1 MSNTLKHVNAITGL
15 KFQTILSNLSMMS
28 NPIIAL
34 MIVIVFRRV
43 MANLP
48 QVSGAFRVDAFLL
61 GLGLIMNIVSGGL
74 MISSTSIAEEKEKH
88 TLRAMMTSS
97 VKSNEYLIGS
107 LIPTFMIIMIVNL
120 LLIPASG
127 VSYSAIHIPTF
138 LLITA
143 GGTLISIILGFIV
156 GIVTKDQTQSGVI
169 STPIL
174 LVFTM
179 LPQLRFFSETINKVS
194 SYTYS
199 GVISSYV
206 DGIFS
211 KEGYILNTQD
221 ILTMAVWFIIGIV
234 IFIVAY
240 KKNGMESD

>member
-1 MSNTLKHVNAITGL
+1 MSNTVKQINAIMGL

-34 MIVIVFRRV
+34 MIVMVFRRV

-48 QVSGAFRVDAFLL
+48 QANSVFRVDAFLL

-88 TLRAMMTSS
+88 TLRVLMTSS
-97 VKSNEYLIGS
+97 VKSNEYLVGA
-107 LIPTFMIIMIVNL
+107 LIPTFSIIMIVNL

-127 VSYSAIHIPTF
+127 IAYSAIDFPVF

-143 GGTLISIILGFIV
+143 AGTLISIILGFVV
-156 GIVTKDQTQSGVI
+156 GILTKDQTQSGVI
-169 STPIL
+169 CTPLL

-179 LPQLRFFSETINKVS
+179 LPQLRFFSSTIDKVS
-194 SYTYS
+194 SYSYS
-199 GVISSYV
+199 GVIAGYV

-211 KEGYILNTQD
+211 KEGYSLNALD
-221 ILTMAVWFIIGIV
+221 LVTMSVWFVLGIV
-234 IFIVAY
+234 IFLIAY
-240 KKNGMESD
+240 RKRGMESD

>member
-1 MSNTLKHVNAITGL
+1 MSNTVKRINAIMGL

-34 MIVIVFRRV
+34 MIVMVFRRV

-48 QVSGAFRVDAFLL
+48 QANGVFRVDAFLL

-88 TLRAMMTSS
+88 TLRVLMTSS
-97 VKSNEYLIGS
+97 VKSNEYLVGS
-107 LIPTFMIIMIVNL
+107 LIPTFSIIMIVNL

-127 VSYSAIHIPTF
+127 IAYSAIDLPVF

-143 GGTLISIILGFIV
+143 AGTLISIILGFVV
-156 GIVTKDQTQSGVI
+156 GILTKDQTQSGVI
-169 STPIL
+169 CTPL
-174 LVFTM
+174 LLLFTM
-179 LPQLRFFSETINKVS
+179 LPQLRFFSSTIDRVS
-194 SYTYS
+194 SYSYS
-199 GVISSYV
+199 GVIAGYV

-211 KEGYILNTQD
+211 KEGYSLNALD
-221 ILTMAVWFIIGIV
+221 LVTMAVWFVLGIV
-234 IFIVAY
+234 IFLIAY
-240 KKNGMESD
+240 RKRGMESD

>member
-1 MSNTLKHVNAITGL
+1 MSNTLKHINAITGL

-34 MIVIVFRRV
+34 LIVIVFRRV

-48 QVSGAFRVDAFLL
+48 QASGAFRVDAFLL

-127 VSYSAIHIPTF
+127 VSYSEIHIPTF

-211 KEGYILNTQD
+211 KEGYILNTKD
-221 ILTMAVWFIIGIV
+221 LLTMTVWFIVGIV

>member
-1 MSNTLKHVNAITGL
+1 MSNTVKRINAIMGL

-34 MIVIVFRRV
+34 MIVMVFRRV
-43 MANLP
+43 MTNLP
-48 QVSGAFRVDAFLL
+48 QANGVFRVDAFLL

-88 TLRAMMTSS
+88 TLRVLMTSS
-97 VKSNEYLIGS
+97 VKSNEYLVGS
-107 LIPTFMIIMIVNL
+107 LIPTFSIIMIVNL

-127 VSYSAIHIPTF
+127 IAYSAIDLPVF

-143 GGTLISIILGFIV
+143 AGTLISIILGFVV
-156 GIVTKDQTQSGVI
+156 GILTKDQTQSGVI
-169 STPIL
+169 CTPLL

-179 LPQLRFFSETINKVS
+179 LPQLRFFSSTIDKVS
-194 SYTYS
+194 SYSYS
-199 GVISSYV
+199 GVIAGYV

-211 KEGYILNTQD
+211 KEGYFLNALD
-221 ILTMAVWFIIGIV
+221 LVTMSVWFVLGIV
-234 IFIVAY
+234 IFLIAY
-240 KKNGMESD
+240 RKRGMESD

>member
-1 MSNTLKHVNAITGL
+1 MSSTVKRINAITGL
-15 KFQTILSNLSMMS
+15 KFQTIISNLSMMS
-28 NPIIAL
+28 NPLIAL
-34 MIVIVFRRV
+34 FLVIVFRKV

-48 QVSGAFRVDAFLL
+48 QGSGAFRVDAFLL

-74 MISSTSIAEEKEKH
+74 LISSTSIAEEKEKN
-88 TLRAMMTSS
+88 TLRVLMTSS

-107 LIPTFMIIMIVNL
+107 LIPTFSIIMIVNL

-127 VSYSAIHIPTF
+127 ISYSAIHLPTF

-143 GGTLISIILGFIV
+143 SGTLISIIIGFVI
-156 GIVTKDQTQSGVI
+156 GILTKDQMQSGVI
-169 STPIL
+169 CTPIL

-179 LPQLRFFSETINKVS
+179 LPQLRFFSSTIEKVS

-199 GVISSYV
+199 GVIASYV

-211 KEGYILNTQD
+211 KEGYALNSRDLVTVA
-221 ILTMAVWFIIGIV
+221 IWFILGIV
-234 IFIVAY
+234 IFILAY
-240 KKNGMESD
+240 KKRGMESD

>member
-1 MSNTLKHVNAITGL
+1 MSNTVKRINAIMGL

-34 MIVIVFRRV
+34 MIVMVFRRV
-43 MANLP
+43 MTNLP
-48 QVSGAFRVDAFLL
+48 QANGVFRVDAFLL

-88 TLRAMMTSS
+88 TLRVLMTSS
-97 VKSNEYLIGS
+97 VKSNEYLVGS
-107 LIPTFMIIMIVNL
+107 LIPTFSIIMIVNL

-127 VSYSAIHIPTF
+127 IAYSAIDLPVF

-143 GGTLISIILGFIV
+143 AGTLISIILGFVV
-156 GIVTKDQTQSGVI
+156 GILTKDQTQSGVI
-169 STPIL
+169 CTPLL

-179 LPQLRFFSETINKVS
+179 LPQLRFFSSTIDKVS
-194 SYTYS
+194 SYSYS
-199 GVISSYV
+199 GAIAGYV

-211 KEGYILNTQD
+211 KEGYSLNALD
-221 ILTMAVWFIIGIV
+221 LVTMSVWFVLGIV
-234 IFIVAY
+234 IFLIAY
-240 KKNGMESD
+240 RKRGMESD

>member
-1 MSNTLKHVNAITGL
+1 MSNTVKRINAIMGL

-34 MIVIVFRRV
+34 MIVMVFRRV

-48 QVSGAFRVDAFLL
+48 QANGVFRVDAFLL

-88 TLRAMMTSS
+88 TLRVLMTSS
-97 VKSNEYLIGS
+97 VKSNEYLVGS
-107 LIPTFMIIMIVNL
+107 LIPTFSIIMIVNL

-127 VSYSAIHIPTF
+127 IAYSAIDLPVF

-143 GGTLISIILGFIV
+143 AGTLISIILGFVV
-156 GIVTKDQTQSGVI
+156 GILTKDQTQSGVI
-169 STPIL
+169 CTPLL

-179 LPQLRFFSETINKVS
+179 LPQLRFFSSTIDKVS
-194 SYTYS
+194 SYSYS
-199 GVISSYV
+199 GVIAGYV

-211 KEGYILNTQD
+211 KEGYSLNALD
-221 ILTMAVWFIIGIV
+221 LVTMAVWFVLGIV
-234 IFIVAY
+234 IFLIAY
-240 KKNGMESD
+240 RKRGMESD

>member
-1 MSNTLKHVNAITGL
+1 MSNTVKRINAITGL
-15 KFQTILSNLSMMS
+15 KFQMILSNLSMMS

-34 MIVIVFRRV
+34 MIVMVFRRV

-48 QVSGAFRVDAFLL
+48 QANGVFRVDAFLL

-88 TLRAMMTSS
+88 TLRVLMTSS
-97 VKSNEYLIGS
+97 VKSNEYLVGS
-107 LIPTFMIIMIVNL
+107 LIPTFSIIMIVNL

-127 VSYSAIHIPTF
+127 IAYSAIDLPVF

-143 GGTLISIILGFIV
+143 AGTLISIILGFVV
-156 GIVTKDQTQSGVI
+156 GILTKDQTQAGVI
-169 STPIL
+169 CTPLL

-179 LPQLRFFSETINKVS
+179 LPQLRFFSSTIDKVS
-194 SYTYS
+194 SYSYS
-199 GVISSYV
+199 GVIAGYV

-211 KEGYILNTQD
+211 KEGYSLNALD
-221 ILTMAVWFIIGIV
+221 LVTMSVWFVLGIV
-234 IFIVAY
+234 IFLIAY
-240 KKNGMESD
+240 RKRGMESD

>member
-1 MSNTLKHVNAITGL
+1 MSNTIKRINAITSL

-34 MIVIVFRRV
+34 TIVLVFRRV

-48 QVSGAFRVDAFLL
+48 QANGVFRVDAFLL

-88 TLRAMMTSS
+88 TLRVLMTSS

-107 LIPTFMIIMIVNL
+107 LIPTFVIIMIVNL

-127 VSYSAIHIPTF
+127 ISYSVINIPTF

-143 GGTLISIILGFIV
+143 VGTLISIIFGFIV
-156 GIVTKDQTQSGVI
+156 GIVTKDQTQSGVT

-199 GVISSYV
+199 GVIASYV

-211 KEGYILNTQD
+211 KDGYILNAQD
-221 ILTMAVWFIIGIV
+221 LVTMATWFIVGIA
-234 IFIVAY
+234 IFIIAY
-240 KKNGMESD
+240 KKRGMESD

>member
-1 MSNTLKHVNAITGL
+1 MSNTMKRLNAIMGL

-34 MIVIVFRRV
+34 MIVMVFRRV

-48 QVSGAFRVDAFLL
+48 QANGVFRVDAFLL

-88 TLRAMMTSS
+88 TLRVLMTSS
-97 VKSNEYLIGS
+97 VKSNEYLVGS
-107 LIPTFMIIMIVNL
+107 LIPTFSIIMIVNL

-127 VSYSAIHIPTF
+127 IAYSAIDLPVF

-143 GGTLISIILGFIV
+143 AGTLISIVLGFVV
-156 GIVTKDQTQSGVI
+156 GILTKDQTQSGVI
-169 STPIL
+169 CTPLL

-179 LPQLRFFSETINKVS
+179 LPQLRFFSSTIDKVS
-194 SYTYS
+194 SYSYS
-199 GVISSYV
+199 GVIAGYV

-211 KEGYILNTQD
+211 KEGYSLNMPD
-221 ILTMAVWFIIGIV
+221 LVTMAVWFVLGIV
-234 IFIVAY
+234 IFLIAY
-240 KKNGMESD
+240 RKRGMESD